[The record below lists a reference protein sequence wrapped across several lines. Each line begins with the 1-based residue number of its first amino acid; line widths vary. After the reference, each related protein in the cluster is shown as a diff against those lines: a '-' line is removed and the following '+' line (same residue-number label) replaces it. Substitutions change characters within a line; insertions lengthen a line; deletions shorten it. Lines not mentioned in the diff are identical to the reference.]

1 MCYLCVARGVV
12 GPKYAATQ
20 KIIARALAIWKSKP
34 GSQNQ
39 GWRPRLNR
47 DLTIIP
53 RNRTWD
59 KRQLKLWGE
68 VSRV

>member
-12 GPKYAATQ
+12 GPNYDATQ
-20 KIIARALAIWKSKP
+20 KIIARALAIWKRRP
-34 GSQNQ
+34 G
-39 GWRPRLNR
+39 GCGDGDRPRLNH
-47 DLTIIP
+47 DLTTVP

-59 KRQLKLWGE
+59 KSQLKLWA